1 MEWKRTGTSSAPVSS
16 GPLSGVAASLSSSR
30 SRSSAVGASGFATR
44 RGGAAEKPVISLA
57 VGDRVTHDQFGLGT
71 VVGVKGTG
79 GNAEAT
85 IDFGDTKPK
94 RLLLRYAPVEK
105 L

>member
-1 MEWKRTGTSSAPVSS
+1 RVR
-16 GPLSGVAASLSSSR
+16 SLC
-30 SRSSAVGASGFATR
+30 AVGGCGGGVCAAR
-44 RGGAAEKPVISLA
+44 RGGAPAARWGGWGGGP
-57 VGDRVTHDQFGLGT
+57 RPPHDQFGLGT

-79 GNAEAT
+79 ANAEAT
-85 IDFGDTKPK
+85 VDFGEPKPK

>member
-1 MEWKRTGTSSAPVSS
+1 VTS
-16 GPLSGVAASLSSSR
+16 SLSSSR
-30 SRSSAVGASGFATR
+30 SRSAASGASGFATR
-44 RGGAAEKPVISLA
+44 RGGAEKPVVALA

-79 GNAEAT
+79 SNAEAT
-85 IDFGDTKPK
+85 VDFGEDKPK

>member
-1 MEWKRTGTSSAPVSS
+1 MAPAKSAGPTS
-16 GPLSGVAASLSSSR
+16 GIAASLSSSR
-30 SRSSAVGASGFATR
+30 SRSTPAFATR
-44 RGGAAEKPVISLA
+44 RATEKPVVALS

-79 GNAEAT
+79 ANAEAT
-85 IDFGDTKPK
+85 VDFGEPKPK